1 MRKKLLFILALML
14 TAATG
19 SWAKTIDLSGLT
31 ADCTANDGDVLTGTT
46 TAYKV
51 TIAADATV
59 TLNNADINYNG
70 YDGPAIKCLGNATII
85 LADGTTNSVTVPDGN
100 SPDMSGYPGILAGGA
115 GTTLIIQGSTGTLNV
130 VGGYVA
136 AGIGC
141 TNYNYNN
148 DMSRDTSGA
157 HCGIIQIDGGI
168 ITVTGGESGI
178 GNVEGGGDDA
188 CDGIIING
196 GTVTAIG
203 HSAGIGCAGGAVGYI
218 TINGG
223 TVTATG
229 GDMCAGIGTAP
240 FATCGDITIANTV
253 TCVTATKGDGSGTY
267 DCIGAGYCGTCGTV
281 TIGGTTG
288 AISAKS
294 FVYMKANSDGAGNYW
309 SSYYNGT
316 YGYTAD
322 ANTTIYKGAVSGD
335 IVQLSSVDDIPADK
349 AAILKSTAANI
360 SLTYTDSPSADFTG
374 NELKGG
380 TTVTAGYDA
389 YTLSRGS
396 AGTGA
401 VGFYKFNGT
410 SLNGNKAHLEISSS
424 SSAPVRGFISFKEE
438 DATAIKSLTPSL
450 SEGKGD
456 VYDLM
461 GRRVENPTQ
470 GIYIVNGKKVFIK

>member
-1 MRKKLLFILALML
+1 MKKKLLFALLL
-14 TAATG
+14 TAAMG
-19 SWAKTIDLSGLT
+19 SWAETIDLSGLT

-51 TIAADATV
+51 TIAAGATV
-59 TLNNADINYNG
+59 TLNNANINYNG
-70 YDGPAIKCLGNATII
+70 YNGPAIKCLGNATII
-85 LADGTTNSVTVPDGN
+85 LADGTTNSATLPDGYD
-100 SPDMSGYPGILAGGA
+100 PDMSGYPGIQAGGA

-130 VGGYVA
+130 VGGYIA

-141 TNYNYNN
+141 TNSNYNSSTYG
-148 DMSRDTSGA
+148 DASGD

-178 GNVEGGGDDA
+178 GSVEGGGDDV

-196 GTVTAIG
+196 GTVTATGNIG
-203 HSAGIGCAGGAVGYI
+203 PGIGCAGGTVGYI

-240 FATCGDITIANTV
+240 GATCGDITIANTV
-253 TCVTATKGDGSGTY
+253 TCVTATKGGSGTY
-267 DCIGAGYCGTCGTV
+267 DCIGAGYSGTCGTV
-281 TIGGTTG
+281 TIGGATG

-316 YGYTAD
+316 YAYTAD

-360 SLTYTDSPSADFTG
+360 SLTYTDSPSADFTD
-374 NELKGG
+374 NELLG
-380 TTVTAGYDA
+380 TDA
-389 YTLSRGS
+389 VMTPPANCYCL
-396 AGTGA
+396 ANGA
-401 VGFYKFNGT
+401 NGVGFYKFT
-410 SLNGNKAHLEISSS
+410 STEGNIPAHRAYLVIAGGGSGAPAYLGFDEAEITS
-424 SSAPVRGFISFKEE
+424 
-438 DATAIKSLTPSL
+438 IKTTKSIIDNDML
-450 SEGKGD
+450 
-456 VYDLM
+456 YDLS
-461 GRRVENPTQ
+461 GRRVTSQPQN
-470 GIYIVNGKKVFIK
+470 GFYVKNGKKYIIK